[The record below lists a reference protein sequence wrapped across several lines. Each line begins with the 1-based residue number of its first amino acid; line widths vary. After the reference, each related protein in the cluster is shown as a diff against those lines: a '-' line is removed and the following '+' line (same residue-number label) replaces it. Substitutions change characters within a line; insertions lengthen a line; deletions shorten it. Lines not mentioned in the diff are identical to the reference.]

1 MVLEMFISKLIL
13 QTIFATIGTFG
24 LAIGSNIKGW
34 KLLFTSLGGAIS
46 WGCYLYALHQTHAL
60 LLSIFL
66 GALAVSMYSEILCRI
81 FKVPITVFVV
91 CGIIPLV
98 PGSVIYYAMVQYVQG
113 SFSKA
118 LRLTMQALLIAGTI
132 SISIA
137 VVSTF
142 ANIFQDIKRRL

>member
-1 MVLEMFISKLIL
+1 MMFETTFLL
-13 QTIFATIGTFG
+13 QTLFATIGTFG
-24 LAIGSNIKGW
+24 FAIGSNIRGW

-46 WGCYLYALHQTHAL
+46 WGCYLFVLHQTHAL

-66 GALAVSMYSEILCRI
+66 GALLVAIYSEILGRI
-81 FKVPITVFVV
+81 FRVPITIFVV

-98 PGSVIYYAMVQYVQG
+98 PGSVIYYAMSQYVQG
-113 SFSKA
+113 NFTKA
-118 LRLTMQALLIAGTI
+118 MRLSMQALLIAGTI

-142 ANIFQDIKRRL
+142 ANIFQELKRRL